1 MIEQAIERL
10 RAYNK
15 WRTGEDDRTI
25 DEAGIQPRQI
35 TEDIKNVCNELEKL
49 IKMYA
54 SGN

>member
-1 MIEQAIERL
+1 MIEQSIERL
-10 RAYNK
+10 RAYNR

-25 DEAGIQPRQI
+25 DEAGIKPRQV
-35 TEDIKNVCNELEKL
+35 TEDIENVCNELEKL